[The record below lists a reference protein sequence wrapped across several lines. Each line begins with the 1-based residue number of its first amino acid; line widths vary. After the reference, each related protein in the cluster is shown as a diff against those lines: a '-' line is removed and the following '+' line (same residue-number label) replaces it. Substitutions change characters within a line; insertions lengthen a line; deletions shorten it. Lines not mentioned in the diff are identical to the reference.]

1 MASRVPGRVLG
12 YVLAGMAAVL
22 LVSPAV
28 AAEGDAKAG
37 ETVFKKCAA
46 CHNLAKPPKNGI
58 GPSLVGVIGRKAG
71 SVEGFKYSD
80 AMKNATVIW
89 DDAALDSYLKDPK
102 GFIPNNKMVLAPLSK
117 PDERANVIAYLK
129 QAAK

>member
-1 MASRVPGRVLG
+1 MALRVLRRVLGRVL
-12 YVLAGMAAVL
+12 AGIAAVL
-22 LVSPAV
+22 LVSPAL

-37 ETVFKKCAA
+37 ETVFKTCAA
-46 CHNLAKPPKNGI
+46 CHNLAKPVKNGI

-80 AMKNATVIW
+80 AMRNSTVVW
-89 DDAALDSYLKDPK
+89 DESALDTYLKDPK
-102 GFIPNNKMVLAPLSK
+102 GFIPKNKMVLAPLSK
-117 PDERANVIAYLK
+117 PEERANVIAYLR